1 MKNLIYALALLISF
15 SSFGQ
20 EYGTSSITN
29 FSPELD
35 KCSTDFMYSDN
46 DLLEHF
52 LDAYSAGDDQFGKFH
67 SIEKNIFRTQTVRF
81 EFDGMS
87 DIFNSS
93 GYTFY
98 SLDSLF
104 VKNADEFIEFNSID
118 DEELGEIIDDIK
130 ADLFKISWSSKKI
143 SGDITYNGCE
153 IESINSTDNRGRK
166 KNHYVGSYNS
176 TDNILNIVYVKNN
189 KSETIYLSE
198 NGGFKTAYLDGVKD
212 YTEEMDVETQ
222 MGKYQSFYLNGNL
235 MFSGKYDFE
244 DGPFGSWIF
253 YSKNGKYSANADL
266 DDKGKGKIKDSA
278 EIYKSGV
285 FLKKV
290 RLKNKRKGKLLDLL
304 NELDSDN

>member
-35 KCSTDFMYSDN
+35 KCSEEFLVSDKE
-46 DLLEHF
+46 LLEFF
-52 LDAYSAGDDQFGKFH
+52 LAMDDSTNTYVK
-67 SIEKNIFRTQTVRF
+67 KNLFRTQTMTYHW
-81 EFDGMS
+81 EDFDLQHIYETS
-87 DIFNSS
+87 EDKWYF
-93 GYTFY
+93 
-98 SLDSLF
+98 D
-104 VKNADEFIEFNSID
+104 ADEFIEYNGID
-118 DEELGEIIDDIK
+118 DEELEYIIDDIK
-130 ADLFKISWSSKKI
+130 GALSKISWSSKKI
-143 SGDITYNGCE
+143 SDDITYNGCE
-153 IESINSTDNRGRK
+153 IESINSTHNRGRK

-198 NGGFKTAYLDGVKD
+198 NGGFRTAYLDGVKD

-235 MFSGKYDFE
+235 MFSGRYDFE

>member
-1 MKNLIYALALLISF
+1 MKKILFTLALLISF

-29 FSPELD
+29 FYPELD
-35 KCSTDFMYSDN
+35 KCSPDFMYSDN

-52 LDAYSAGDDQFGKFH
+52 LDAYSAGDDPDGKFH
-67 SIEKNIFRTQTVRF
+67 SIKKNIFRTQTLRF
-81 EFDGMS
+81 EFDW
-87 DIFNSS
+87 IFEKDYS

-98 SLDSLF
+98 SPDSLF
-104 VKNADEFIEFNSID
+104 VKNADEFIEFNNID
-118 DEELGEIIDDIK
+118 DEELGEIIGDIK

-143 SGDITYNGCE
+143 SEDITYNGCE
-153 IESINSTDNRGRK
+153 IESFNSTYNRGRK
-166 KNHYVGSYNS
+166 KNHYVASYNS
-176 TDNILNIVYVKNN
+176 TDNILNFVDVKNN
-189 KSETIYLSE
+189 KLETIYFSE
-198 NGGFKTAYLDGVKD
+198 NGAFRTAYLDGVKD
-212 YTEEMDVETQ
+212 YTEEMDEETQ
-222 MGKYQSFYLNGNL
+222 MGKWQSFYLNGNL
-235 MFSGKYDFE
+235 MFSGRYDFE

-290 RLKNKRKGKLLDLL
+290 SLKNKRKGKLLDLL